1 MSLLVAAM
9 LMSACNSGQGF
20 GFGDGDD
27 GQDGYLTIYVYTPGN
42 PIPTRSDER
51 YQSATEDEKKI
62 HTLQLWVFKHT
73 ADAADGE
80 LVGYMH
86 DVNVDLTAGKTYQ
99 VVVSRDF
106 SDHPTSVDVYAV
118 ANVAQANAGHTFTR
132 QTTRAELDAATL
144 SGDCFGVAS
153 DKLVQ
158 SVPADGLPMTGVL
171 KDQGVVG
178 TFPALRIVDKSD
190 ATQKMAEVNLVRS
203 ISKLRFVI
211 CRSDGANDNEKLDEI
226 TGITL
231 DANMIPQQSYL
242 MLNEPYDRSLKPANP
257 LADSRIRIVPDAYES
272 AVSFGSVKAVDGTTV
287 IIPVRADDPDT
298 PDYKESA
305 KDWLFDAL
313 NPDGTARF
321 ANPSNPSAPNTPV
334 WEVYSQAIETG
345 LENYRNPTTANA
357 NERLYEY
364 GLTYLRESDKKITG
378 TVTYKTKD
386 TGEPERMATFEMD
399 VAGDFSRNHTW
410 TVMLLFEGGKLRT
423 INVVDVGVRS
433 WHTASESDHDVYNW

>member
-9 LMSACNSGQGF
+9 LMTACNSGQGF

-51 YQSATEDEKKI
+51 YQTATEDEKKI

-73 ADAADGE
+73 ADADDGE
-80 LVGYMH
+80 LVGYMN

-118 ANVAQANAGHTFTR
+118 ANVAPANAGHTFTR
-132 QTTRAELDAATL
+132 QTTRAQLDAATL
-144 SGDCFGVAS
+144 RGDCFGVAS

-211 CRSDGANDNEKLDEI
+211 CRSDGTNPNEQLDEI

-242 MLNEPYDRSLKPANP
+242 MLSEPYDRSLKPADP
-257 LADSRIRIVPDAYES
+257 LASSRIHIVPGAYEG

-287 IIPVRADDPDT
+287 IIPVRADDPSTD
-298 PDYKESA
+298 PYKESA

-321 ANPSNPSAPNTPV
+321 ANASADPDTPV
-334 WEVYSQAIETG
+334 WSVYAQAIEDGIT
-345 LENYRNPTTANA
+345 N
-357 NERLYEY
+357 NELYEY

-378 TVTYKTKD
+378 TITYKTKD
-386 TGEPERMATFEMD
+386 PSDAERTATFEMD

>member
-9 LMSACNSGQGF
+9 LMTACNSGQGF

-51 YQSATEDEKKI
+51 YQTATEDEKKI

-73 ADAADGE
+73 ADANDGE
-80 LVGYMH
+80 LVGYMD
-86 DVNVDLTAGKTYQ
+86 DVDVDLTAGKTYQ

-231 DANMIPQQSYL
+231 DANMIPQQTYL
-242 MLNEPYDRSLKPANP
+242 MLNEPYDRSLNPANP
-257 LADSRIRIVPDAYES
+257 LADSRIHIVPGAYEG

-287 IIPVRADDPDT
+287 IIPVRADDPST
-298 PDYKESA
+298 VPYKESA

-321 ANPSNPSAPNTPV
+321 ANPSADPNTPV
-334 WEVYSQAIETG
+334 WSVYAQAIEDGIT
-345 LENYRNPTTANA
+345 N
-357 NERLYEY
+357 NELYEY

-378 TVTYKTKD
+378 TITYKTKD
-386 TGEPERMATFEMD
+386 PSDAERTATFEMD

-433 WHTASESDHDVYNW
+433 WHTASESEHNVYNW

>member
-9 LMSACNSGQGF
+9 LMTACNSGQGF

-73 ADAADGE
+73 ADANDGE
-80 LVGYMH
+80 LVGYMD
-86 DVNVDLTAGKTYQ
+86 DVDVDLTAGKTYQ

-118 ANVAQANAGHTFTR
+118 ANVAPANAGHTFTR
-132 QTTRAELDAATL
+132 QTTRAQLDAATL

-242 MLNEPYDRSLKPANP
+242 MLSEPYDRSLKPADP
-257 LADSRIRIVPDAYES
+257 LASSRIHIVPGAYEG

-287 IIPVRADDPDT
+287 IIPVRADDPAT
-298 PDYKESA
+298 TTYKESA
-305 KDWLFDAL
+305 KDWLFDAVK
-313 NPDGTARF
+313 PDGTARYADWEAY
-321 ANPSNPSAPNTPV
+321 AN
-334 WEVYSQAIETG
+334 AIEQG
-345 LENYRNPTTANA
+345 IANYRTSTPANA

-378 TVTYKTKD
+378 TITYKTKD
-386 TGEPERMATFEMD
+386 PSDAERTATFEMD